1 MKSTTHLSY
10 HYDHQ
15 SWETR
20 RRFLRFLMRVI
31 GFPFL
36 LRLDR
41 VDGIENIPSEGPAIL
56 MMNHIAFVD
65 SLVVVHTVPRNIV
78 PLAKIEVYDYPVLG
92 IIPKLWGVIPVRR
105 DGVDHR
111 AVQRSMA
118 VLRAG
123 EILLVAPEGTRNT
136 VMQEGK
142 EGVAYLASR
151 TGSPV
156 IPVAIEGTE
165 GFPAFRLSDR
175 WKQPGARIRFGSPLR
190 YHPELQRARMNTLR
204 KMTDE
209 AMYILAAMLPEH
221 RRGFYSDLSMATS
234 ETIQYI

>member
-1 MKSTTHLSY
+1 MNKTTHLSY

-15 SWETR
+15 SWESR

-41 VDGIENIPSEGPAIL
+41 VDGIENIPAEGPAIL

-78 PLAKIEVYDYPVLG
+78 PLAKIEVFDYPVVGLV
-92 IIPKLWGVIPVRR
+92 PQLWGVIPVQR
-105 DGVDHR
+105 DGVDR
-111 AVQRSMA
+111 QAIQRSLA

-123 EILLVAPEGTRNT
+123 EILLVAPEGTRNS

-165 GFPAFRLSDR
+165 GFPAFRLSSR
-175 WKQPGARIRFGSPLR
+175 WKLPGAIIRFGRPLR
-190 YHPELQRARMNTLR
+190 YHPDLQRARTSTLR

-209 AMYILAAMLPEH
+209 AMYILAGMLPEN
-221 RRGFYSDLSMATS
+221 RRGFYADLSMATS